1 MKLLNLA
8 ISLLLPT
15 GALSKAILGVDIGSL
30 YMKVA
35 LVQRGAPLEIVT
47 NLHAKRRTEQMVLFD
62 AGTRFYGADANSLA
76 ARKPNKTPQS
86 MSVFL
91 GRNHDHPSVQVGAF
105 IFYLYLCS
113 CSCLYLVPR
122 QL

>member
-1 MKLLNLA
+1 MRTTDPTLESSIAAATIESISAGLA
-8 ISLLLPT
+8 W
-15 GALSKAILGVDIGSL
+15 
-30 YMKVA
+30 
-35 LVQRGAPLEIVT
+35 LEIVT

-105 IFYLYLCS
+105 IFLFIFVFVFVFIS
-113 CSCLYLVPR
+113 CAQAIVGH
-122 QL
+122 